1 MKSLSALTSLIA
13 LFLILLGGCKD
24 GGKGKATPENA
35 SEKRVEEKAVAE
47 SAGADKA
54 VAEKAAEEKAAEEKA
69 AVAAP
74 LESVKS
80 IVTVREITGD
90 LVRNQ
95 LVAEKKYVGKVLT
108 VSGTISKIEK
118 DGGDYT
124 IYCAGVSSV
133 YGVKA
138 YIAKSEEEKLASLK
152 SGEKVTLRGKAQ
164 SFSSYDLTMVDV
176 ELGK

>member
-54 VAEKAAEEKAAEEKA
+54 VAEKAAEEKA